1 VAFEETGGSRSGRKL
16 IPYTSSSLAG
26 FGAAVLPWLA
36 DLAQR
41 RPAAFDGKSYVAI
54 SPVTRQPRMIAGV
67 PVGLAS
73 EGAYLGADLVP
84 AFMNVLAVPPT
95 VAGFADI
102 DAWRFATLARLL
114 ACRDLTI
121 VSVWSPTFLIG
132 LLDVMPALAD
142 PLVRAIRDGTHG
154 VAADPVRAREVEG
167 ALARDPIDTARL
179 WPRLDTVSAWAD
191 GASRPYARRL
201 AEMLPHAV
209 LQPKGLLATEG
220 AVTTPVSAAWPVP
233 ALTSTVLELIDAAG
247 RAHLCD
253 ELREGAC
260 YRVVITTPGGL
271 YRYDLG
277 DTVRCRGHDGLLPL
291 LEFVGRDVA
300 SDLVGEK
307 LSEAFVS
314 EALGAFEGAACLA
327 PRAAAQPFYELLVEP
342 HPGRAPP
349 AAAAVDERLCA
360 NPQYAY
366 ARRIGQL
373 GPLVV
378 RPVDRLLDRH
388 AQAELARGR
397 RLADIKPPVL
407 VAEPRLYDALTNEVD
422 SGNSVFRM
430 PFSPGYPGAGDSARR
445 VG

>member
-1 VAFEETGGSRSGRKL
+1 
-16 IPYTSSSLAG
+16 
-26 FGAAVLPWLA
+26 
-36 DLAQR
+36 
-41 RPAAFDGKSYVAI
+41 
-54 SPVTRQPRMIAGV
+54 MIAGV

-73 EGAYLGADLVP
+73 EGAYLGADLAP
-84 AFMNVLAVPPT
+84 AFMSVLAVPPS
-95 VAGFADI
+95 VAGLADI
-102 DAWRFATLARLL
+102 DAWRFATLAHLL

-132 LLDVMPALAD
+132 LLDALPALAD

-378 RPVDRLLDRH
+378 RPVERLLDRH
-388 AQAELARGR
+388 ARAELVRGR

-422 SGNSVFRM
+422 SGNSVFRV

>member
-1 VAFEETGGSRSGRKL
+1 
-16 IPYTSSSLAG
+16 
-26 FGAAVLPWLA
+26 
-36 DLAQR
+36 
-41 RPAAFDGKSYVAI
+41 
-54 SPVTRQPRMIAGV
+54 
-67 PVGLAS
+67 
-73 EGAYLGADLVP
+73 
-84 AFMNVLAVPPT
+84 
-95 VAGFADI
+95 
-102 DAWRFATLARLL
+102 
-114 ACRDLTI
+114 
-121 VSVWSPTFLIG
+121 
-132 LLDVMPALAD
+132 
-142 PLVRAIRDGTHG
+142 
-154 VAADPVRAREVEG
+154 
-167 ALARDPIDTARL
+167 
-179 WPRLDTVSAWAD
+179 
-191 GASRPYARRL
+191 
-201 AEMLPHAV
+201 
-209 LQPKGLLATEG
+209 
-220 AVTTPVSAAWPVP
+220 VP

-378 RPVDRLLDRH
+378 RPVERLLDRH
-388 AQAELARGR
+388 ARAELVRGR

-422 SGNSVFRM
+422 SGNSVFRV